1 MSSFNSLGPQ
11 SSPVEVFRTHYAEL
25 SRLVSDSANR
35 LVLAPELFGARLIT
49 IECFNSATDNSS
61 KSDMEKGLLLMR
73 GLTTTIQ
80 SQPQLLTKLID
91 SLRKFE
97 AFKSL
102 SDNMQCNLPHTP
114 NESVVASNNKAISFL

>member
-11 SSPVEVFRTHYAEL
+11 SSPEEVFRTHYAEL

-35 LVLAPELFGARLIT
+35 LALAPELFSARLIT
-49 IECFNSATDNSS
+49 QECYNSATDNSP
-61 KSDMEKGLLLMR
+61 KSDQEKGLLLIK
-73 GLTTTIQ
+73 GLTSTIQ

-102 SDNMQCNLPHTP
+102 ADNMQCNLPHTP
-114 NESVVASNNKAISFL
+114 NESVVASNNKGISFL